1 MISSRERK
9 RERVGRFDEPR
20 RNVTQDPRQENCG
33 YGNTLVSIPQ
43 QLAEENDGTRRQREK
58 EKERQRGTGREIEKE
73 KRGGGG
79 DPWSETGWNARY
91 I

>member
-1 MISSRERK
+1 
-9 RERVGRFDEPR
+9 
-20 RNVTQDPRQENCG
+20 VTQDPRQENCG

-43 QLAEENDGTRRQREK
+43 QQLAEENDGTQRQREK
-58 EKERQRGTGREIEKE
+58 EKERQRETGREREGEREREKW
-73 KRGGGG
+73 RRRR